1 MSAIQELMNR
11 DPLELTNEDVTEVVK
26 WMREQRHLFKA
37 QPARAS
43 SAPKKTAKEQAV
55 SGLDLGDLKL

>member
-11 DPLELTNEDVTEVVK
+11 DPLSLTKDDATEVVK

-37 QPARAS
+37 QPAKAATS
-43 SAPKKTAKEQAV
+43 KKTAKEQAV
-55 SGLDLGDLKL
+55 ASLAAELKL